1 MDTIELGN
9 TGLKVHRIGFG
20 GIPIQRLSME
30 ESDRILHEAIDRGI
44 DFFDTARAYT
54 DSEEKFG
61 RVLPEYRE
69 KIIIATKTFSRDADK
84 AFADVDISLKNMKT
98 DYIDLY
104 QLHNISTEKDMEKVL
119 GPGGALEGLKRAK
132 EQGKIGHIGVTGH
145 KPWILLQMINHF
157 ETMQFPF
164 NIIEIKAADELI
176 PALKER
182 KIGAI
187 AMKPVAGGALKN
199 VELNL
204 RYILTHGMDVAIP
217 GMDLPEQ
224 VGQNVSVAENLQ
236 PLNDEEM
243 KTLLGEKDELGETF
257 CRRCE
262 YCMPCPQGLNISFL
276 HLIIGYYFR
285 YGLEEWAL
293 ERLAGLDKKYTDCIA
308 CGECIK
314 KCPYDLNTPKIFR
327 EAWAKIQ
334 EIEASKKV

>member
-1 MDTIELGN
+1 
-9 TGLKVHRIGFG
+9 
-20 GIPIQRLSME
+20 
-30 ESDRILHEAIDRGI
+30 
-44 DFFDTARAYT
+44 
-54 DSEEKFG
+54 
-61 RVLPEYRE
+61 
-69 KIIIATKTFSRDADK
+69 
-84 AFADVDISLKNMKT
+84 MKT

-104 QLHNISTEKDMEKVL
+104 QLHNISTENDMEKIL

-145 KPWILLQMINHF
+145 KPWILLKMIEHF

-164 NIIEIKAADELI
+164 NVIETKAADELI
-176 PALKER
+176 PAAKDH
-182 KIGAI
+182 KVGTI
-187 AMKPVAGGALKN
+187 AMKPVAGGALRN
-199 VELNL
+199 VGLNL

-217 GMDLPEQ
+217 GMDIPEQ
-224 VGQNVSVAENLQ
+224 IGQNVSAAENLQ
-236 PLNDEEM
+236 PLSDEEM

-262 YCMPCPQGLNISFL
+262 YCMPCPEGLNISFL

-293 ERLAGLDKKYTDCIA
+293 ERLDGLGKKYTDCIA

-334 EIEASKKV
+334 ENEASKKV